1 MKKKEFGGRKMIF
14 LTACLCLVLTAL
26 TALFVNKGYVQS
38 IQDLVRSTTKSSIS
52 ELTVSKAEFLDEKMR
67 SELLSLQSLST
78 SISLNGSN
86 LFDHRLVE
94 EYSKLH
100 DATNL
105 WISDFSGNRWSVKSP
120 EEGGSFPK
128 DESLSEM
135 ALRGETGIS
144 DTFIGAQGRR
154 QVLFQTPIYEDGRV
168 VGGLYIA
175 HSVEMLQNT
184 YGGSTFNDA
193 GYSYVLDT
201 DGSIV
206 LSPVRFSSLQLY
218 SQFRQVLEED
228 ENSPESISAL
238 MDALQS
244 GARGNATFV
253 MEGEAQFLSFVPLKE
268 KPGWNFVTV
277 IPLSIVEKDG
287 TEIIS
292 LAVRMAAVVIA
303 AILATMALA
312 TSMIYLVTKRRRES
326 DLYIQNIYQAI
337 SQNIDTVIFIVD
349 NRTAQV
355 EYVFENVQ
363 EVLGISA
370 EEFSS
375 TNRAA
380 NGEFQQALQKWMR
393 EERPT
398 EKTFWERRFFNDKRG
413 AYVWLKLTALPVT
426 LRGEAKYIFAAT
438 DITQERKIQE
448 NLNAAVAAA
457 EQANAAKSRFLS
469 NMSHDIRTPMNAVIG
484 MSKLA
489 EIYIEDRAKVKDCLH
504 KIEVSSK
511 HLLNLINDVLDMSK
525 IESGKMT
532 LSAEPFSLPE
542 LIEGDLAIVQP
553 QCQAKEQAFT
563 VETKNIRHELLEGDP
578 LRLNQVFLNLTSNA
592 VKFTP
597 EHGSI
602 TFTIKELPQRHMEYA
617 LFRFQ
622 VTDSGIGIAPEF
634 LPNLFT
640 PFTRESTK
648 TVNHTEGT
656 GLGLPIAK
664 NIVEA
669 MGGQLLVESAE
680 GKGTTFTV
688 ELEFKLPPGVED
700 ALEEAS
706 VLKGLHVLLAG
717 DTPANLETY
726 LTSFG
731 MAVDSV
737 HSGEEA
743 VRAAGKASYALVVA
757 DQTTPDIDGMEM
769 VRRIRAAGANPRVML
784 VTDGDSYMEMD
795 TAEKPPDAI
804 LQKPIFK
811 SALCRNLVKIFSN
824 KANNP
829 TNPSSQDMFFGRRFL
844 LVEDNELNREIV
856 VQLFE
861 LSGASVETAED
872 GRAGAEAFE
881 MSAPGHFDAIF
892 MDIQMPVMNGYEATK
907 RIRALGHPQARSI
920 PIIAMSANVFAED
933 VHASQVSGMSAHTGK
948 PIDMDDICRILK
960 ELLPGREE
968 HNTPGGI
975 TTRET

>member
-1 MKKKEFGGRKMIF
+1 MKKREFGGRKIVF
-14 LTACLCLVLTAL
+14 LAVCLCLMLTAL
-26 TALFVNKGYVQS
+26 IALFIDKGYVQS
-38 IQDLVRSTTKSSIS
+38 IQNLVRSTTKSSIS
-52 ELTVSKAEFLDEKMR
+52 ELTVSKAQYLDEKMH
-67 SELLSLQSLST
+67 SELLSLQSLAS
-78 SISLNGSN
+78 SIGINGPES
-86 LFDHRLVE
+86 FDQTLVE
-94 EYSKLH
+94 EYAGLH
-100 DATNL
+100 GVTNL
-105 WISDFSGNRWSVKSP
+105 WITDLSGNRWSVRHAN
-120 EEGGSFPK
+120 EGGGFPE
-128 DESLSEM
+128 DESLSGA
-135 ALRGETGIS
+135 ALRGETCIS

-154 QVLFQTPIYEDGRV
+154 QVLFQTPLYEDGRV
-168 VGGLYIA
+168 AGGLYVA

-184 YGGSTFNDA
+184 YGGTTYNDA
-193 GYSYVLDT
+193 GYSYVLDA

-218 SQFRQVLEED
+218 SQFRQVLELGG
-228 ENSPESISAL
+228 NSPESISAF

-244 GARGNATFV
+244 GARGSATFN
-253 MEGEAQFLSFVPLKE
+253 MEGEEQFLSFVPLEE

-277 IPLSIVEKDG
+277 IPLSMVEKDG

-292 LAVRMAAVVIA
+292 LAVRMAVVVIA
-303 AILATMALA
+303 AILVTLALA
-312 TSMIYLVTKRRRES
+312 VLMLYLGTKRRRES
-326 DLYIQNIYQAI
+326 ELYIQNIYQAI

-349 NRTAQV
+349 GKTAQV
-355 EYVFENVQ
+355 EYVFENAQ
-363 EVLGISA
+363 EVLGIPA
-370 EEFSS
+370 GDFSS
-375 TNRAA
+375 PDGKAA
-380 NGEFQQALQKWMR
+380 GEFQQALQAWMR

-398 EKTFWERRFFNDKRG
+398 EKTVWERRFFNDRLG
-413 AYVWLKLTALPVT
+413 AYAWLKLTALPVT

-438 DITQERKIQE
+438 DITQDRKVRE
-448 NLNAAVAAA
+448 DLNAAVAAA

-489 EIYIEDRAKVKDCLH
+489 EIHIEDRAKVKDCLR

-553 QCQAKEQAFT
+553 QCRSKEQTFT

-602 TFTIKELPQRHMEYA
+602 TFTIEELPQRHMEYA

-622 VTDSGIGIAPEF
+622 VADTGIGIAPEF
-634 LPNLFT
+634 LPKLFT
-640 PFTRESTK
+640 PFTRESTR

-688 ELEFKLPPGVED
+688 ELEFKLPPGAED
-700 ALEEAS
+700 ELDGAS
-706 VLKGLHVLLAG
+706 VLKGLRVLLADG
-717 DTPANLETY
+717 NPTELELLETY

-731 MAVDSV
+731 MAVDAV

-757 DQTTPDIDGMEM
+757 DWRLSATDGMEAA
-769 VRRIRAAGANPRVML
+769 RRIWAGGAETRVML
-784 VTDGDSYMEMD
+784 VTDGDGYMEMD
-795 TAEKPPDAI
+795 TADKPPDAI

-811 SALCRNLVKIFSN
+811 SVLCGNLVKIFTD
-824 KANNP
+824 KAGEP
-829 TNPSSQDMFFGRRFL
+829 ADSSSQDVLSGRRFL
-844 LVEDNELNREIV
+844 LAEDNELNREIV

-861 LSGASVETAED
+861 LSGALVETAED
-872 GRAGAEAFE
+872 GRGGAEAFE
-881 MSAPGHFDAIF
+881 VSDPGHFDAIF
-892 MDIQMPVMNGYEATK
+892 MDIQMPVMNGYEATR
-907 RIRALGHPQARSI
+907 RIRASGHPQARSI
-920 PIIAMSANVFAED
+920 PIVAMSANVFAED
-933 VHASQVSGMSAHTGK
+933 VRASLAAGMSAHTGK

-960 ELLPGREE
+960 ELLPGHR
-968 HNTPGGI
+968 NA
-975 TTRET
+975 

>member
-14 LTACLCLVLTAL
+14 LTTCLCLVLTAL
-26 TALFVNKGYVQS
+26 TTLFVDKGYVQS

-52 ELTVSKAEFLDEKMR
+52 ELTVSKAQFLDERMR
-67 SELLSLQSLST
+67 SELLSLQSLSN
-78 SISLNGSN
+78 SISLNGLN
-86 LFDHRLVE
+86 LFDHTLVE

-105 WISDFSGNRWSVKSP
+105 WISDFNGSRWSVKPP

-135 ALRGETGIS
+135 ALQGETGIS

-168 VGGLYIA
+168 VGGLYVA

-193 GYSYVLDT
+193 GYSYVLDA

-218 SQFRQVLEED
+218 SQFRQVLEKD

-244 GARGNATFV
+244 GARGNATFI

-287 TEIIS
+287 TAIIS
-292 LAVRMAAVVIA
+292 LAFRMAVAVIA
-303 AILATMALA
+303 AILATLTLA
-312 TSMIYLVTKRRRES
+312 TSMLYLITKRRRES

-349 NRTAQV
+349 SRTAQV

-375 TNRAA
+375 TSGAGNE
-380 NGEFQQALQKWMR
+380 EFQQALQTWMR

-469 NMSHDIRTPMNAVIG
+469 NMSHDIRTPMNAIIG

-489 EIYIEDRAKVKDCLH
+489 EIHIEDRAKVKDCLR

-511 HLLNLINDVLDMSK
+511 HLLSLINDVLDMSK

-553 QCQAKEQAFT
+553 QCQAKEQTFT

-597 EHGSI
+597 ERGSI
-602 TFTIKELPQRHMEYA
+602 TFTIEELPQRRMEYA

-622 VTDSGIGIAPEF
+622 VADSGIGIATEF

-640 PFTRESTK
+640 PFSRESTK

-664 NIVEA
+664 NIVDA
-669 MGGQLLVESAE
+669 MGGQLLVESEE
-680 GKGTTFTV
+680 GKGTTFII
-688 ELEFKLPPGVED
+688 ELEFKLPPGAED
-700 ALEEAS
+700 NLDEAS
-706 VLKGLHVLLAG
+706 NLMGLRVLLVENNPT
-717 DTPANLETY
+717 DLETC

-731 MAVDSV
+731 MAVDTV
-737 HSGEEA
+737 LSGEEA
-743 VRAAGKASYALVVA
+743 VRAAGKVSYALVVT
-757 DQTTPDIDGMEM
+757 DWKLPDIDGMEM
-769 VRRIRAAGANPRVML
+769 VRRIRAGGADPQVMF
-784 VTDGDSYMEMD
+784 VTDGDSHMEMN
-795 TAEKPPDAI
+795 TSEKPLDAI

-811 SALCRNLVKIFSN
+811 SVLCRNLVKIFTN
-824 KANNP
+824 KTGEPA
-829 TNPSSQDMFFGRRFL
+829 NPSSRDVLFSRRLL
-844 LVEDNELNREIV
+844 LVEDNELNREIA

-872 GRAGAEAFE
+872 GAEGAEAFE
-881 MSAPGHFDAIF
+881 VSAPGHFDAII

-907 RIRALGHPQARSI
+907 RIRASGHPQAHSI
-920 PIIAMSANVFAED
+920 PIVAMSANVFAED
-933 VHASQVSGMSAHTGK
+933 VHASRVAGMSAHTGK
-948 PIDMDDICRILK
+948 PIDMDDIFRIMK
-960 ELLPGREE
+960 ELLPRREE
-968 HNTPGGI
+968 HNTPSGI
-975 TTRET
+975 PARET